1 MMLIKKRLVKGDG
14 VRFSAQINGREIGRA
29 YLYILFNDLH
39 SKPFGLLEDVF
50 VEEGFRGKG
59 IGTSLT
65 KAVIKEA
72 KPLCY
77 KLIATSR
84 YSRPAVHKLYQGLGF
99 MHWGKEFRM
108 NF

>member
-1 MMLIKKRLVKGDG
+1 MLIKKRLIKSNGI
-14 VRFSAQINGREIGRA
+14 RFSAQINGKEVGRA
-29 YLYILFNDLH
+29 YLYVLFNDLH

-50 VEEGFRGKG
+50 VEEEFRGKG

-65 KAVIKEA
+65 KAVIEEA

-84 YSRPAVHKLYQGLGF
+84 YSRPAVHQLYQGLGF
-99 MHWGKEFRM
+99 MHWGKEFRID
-108 NF
+108 F